1 MQTWVLMNNKPR
13 KYKNLQ
19 CQVQIIIIAYD
30 IANIGIIRTGTH
42 HYPSDQGISLSHGLL
57 NNFFRYIGRSLMR
70 LGRLWQWRR
79 FVLKKYGKKYVKW
92 LNLELTHCNLTE
104 KNSINVPTSLKDIF
118 LDSIMMGGLGGAKPR
133 IKLPKKPQVRF
144 LLVSQSFRL
153 GVCSTSNSF
162 GGGSQQQLLGLGL
175 DPT

>member
-1 MQTWVLMNNKPR
+1 MAAVRPKKIWKKICQMTESRTDP
-13 KYKNLQ
+13 LQ
-19 CQVQIIIIAYD
+19 FD
-30 IANIGIIRTGTH
+30 R
-42 HYPSDQGISLSHGLL
+42 
-57 NNFFRYIGRSLMR
+57 
-70 LGRLWQWRR
+70 
-79 FVLKKYGKKYVKW
+79 
-92 LNLELTHCNLTE
+92 

-118 LDSIMMGGLGGAKPR
+118 LDSIMTGGLGGAKPR

>member
-1 MQTWVLMNNKPR
+1 MQYWVLIKNKLR

-57 NNFFRYIGRSLMR
+57 NNFFGYIGRSLMR
-70 LGRLWQWRR
+70 WRRLWQR
-79 FVLKKYGKKYVKW
+79 FVLKKYGEKNAKW
-92 LNLELTHCNLTE
+92 LNLELTHCNLRE
-104 KNSINVPTSLKDIF
+104 KNIYVPTSFKDIF
-118 LDSIMMGGLGGAKPR
+118 LDSIITGGLGGAKPR